1 MVEKSSDRG
10 CVQAGPCA
18 IAQVA
23 FTEATS
29 SPRRD
34 VRRQIGMG
42 GQELQITV
50 VSCSDVEVVSAL
62 IVGGSQQE
70 RGIIRPSQ
78 HRVYQQR

>member
-50 VSCSDVEVVSAL
+50 VSCSDVEVVS
-62 IVGGSQQE
+62 QQE